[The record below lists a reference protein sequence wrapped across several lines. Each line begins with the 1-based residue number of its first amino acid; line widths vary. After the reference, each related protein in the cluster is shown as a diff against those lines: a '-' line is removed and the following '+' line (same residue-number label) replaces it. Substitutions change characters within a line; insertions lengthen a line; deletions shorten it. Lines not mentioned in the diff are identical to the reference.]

1 MDKATK
7 QDRNQAINC
16 LKMFSV
22 IAIFLIH
29 CKFPGKTGEVV
40 RGAASFGVP
49 VFFLIAGFYS
59 YHISAEKIRKRIRHI
74 LWLVIA
80 ANLFYLLWDMIYLVL
95 TGENVTD
102 WLMEVFHW
110 KKILVFLLFNETPL
124 RGHLWFLGALL
135 YCYVVLFLMAGK
147 EKTGFLKV
155 GALLLLAGNL
165 LLGEMATALGH
176 NLQIPYVRNWLFC
189 GLPFFFL
196 GYLLKAQKTEPGKEK
211 PVRISPKVLCCI
223 MAVCVITGILEAWLI
238 PDAELYLS
246 TMLLAI
252 TAFVYVT
259 GKDTRTER
267 TGKTTE
273 KWLAFIDAN
282 ASLIYILQVAVIKSI
297 QLGEQRLGIVP
308 DGIMG
313 WLNPFLAFAVTCL
326 LAAAVTA
333 VWKHL
338 ARKG

>member
-1 MDKATK
+1 MDKAAK

-40 RGAASFGVP
+40 RGVASFGVP

-147 EKTGFLKV
+147 GKTGCLKV

-165 LLGEMATALGH
+165 LLGEVATALGH

-196 GYLLKAQKTEPGKEK
+196 GYLLKAEKTEHPEKKMPRLSGKIQLS
-211 PVRISPKVLCCI
+211 V
-223 MAVCVITGILEAWLI
+223 MAVCVVTAAGEAWLI
-238 PDAELYLS
+238 PDTELSVS
-246 TMLLAI
+246 TMVLAI
-252 TAFVYVT
+252 LVFIYMTEKDTKTEIT
-259 GKDTRTER
+259 GKI
-267 TGKTTE
+267 TG

-282 ASLIYILQVAVIKSI
+282 ASLIYTLQVAVIKSI
-297 QLGEQRLGIVP
+297 QWGEQRLGMMP
-308 DGIMG
+308 DGFMG
-313 WLNPFLAFAVTCL
+313 WLNPFLAFAATCL
-326 LAAAVTA
+326 LAAAVTSA
-333 VWKHL
+333 WKHL
-338 ARKG
+338 SRKG